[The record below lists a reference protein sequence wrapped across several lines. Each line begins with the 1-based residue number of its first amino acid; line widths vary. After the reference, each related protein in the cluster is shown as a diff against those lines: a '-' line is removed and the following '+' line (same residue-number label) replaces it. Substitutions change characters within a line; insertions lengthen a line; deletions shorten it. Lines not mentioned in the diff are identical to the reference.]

1 MQAKPAPPH
10 AQAPGAWYLC
20 VSKPR
25 QEAYARERLLE
36 QGFEV
41 FVPELAV
48 WARRQGAWE
57 CRKVVMFPRYVFFR
71 PGRQGQAPGPAASTP
86 GVSHLVRFGQ
96 VLACMPERTLCALR
110 ALVEQRLAS
119 TPQHPLAPGACVV
132 FCAGPLKGAQGIVSA
147 VTGERVS
154 VLISLLGRESSVLA
168 RPRELAAA

>member
-1 MQAKPAPPH
+1 VQAKPAP
-10 AQAPGAWYLC
+10 AKTQALGVWYLC

-36 QGFEV
+36 QGFQV
-41 FVPELAV
+41 FLPELAV
-48 WARRQGAWE
+48 WAHRQGTWQ
-57 CRKVVMFPRYVFFR
+57 CRKLAMFPRYVFFK
-71 PGRQGQAPGPAASTP
+71 PGRPEQAPGPAASTP

-96 VLACMPERTLCALR
+96 VLACMPEQTLCALR

-119 TPQHPLAPGACVV
+119 TPQHPLEPGARVV
-132 FCAGPLKGAQGIVSA
+132 FCTGPLKGAQGIVSA

-154 VLISLLGRESSVLA
+154 VLMSLLGRESSVLA